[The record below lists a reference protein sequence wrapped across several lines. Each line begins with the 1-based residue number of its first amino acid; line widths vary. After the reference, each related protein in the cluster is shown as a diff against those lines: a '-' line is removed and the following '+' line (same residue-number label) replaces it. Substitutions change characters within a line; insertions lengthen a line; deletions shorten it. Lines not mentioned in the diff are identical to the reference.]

1 MGGKKTNITVVT
13 ERDTDKIRVFSLPNL
28 APIDDGGIPV
38 FEAER
43 EKSPMGIALYT
54 RADTSGNK
62 IYAVV
67 GRKTEPSGTYLF
79 PIRTSR

>member
-38 FEAER
+38 FEGET
-43 EKSPMGIALYT
+43 EKSPTVLLYIH
-54 RADTSGNK
+54 G
-62 IYAVV
+62 
-67 GRKTEPSGTYLF
+67 
-79 PIRTSR
+79 PILRVIKSMQL